1 MTDVIDTHENSQ
13 SGKVF
18 FVGAGPGDPEL
29 ITRKGYRLVT
39 EADIV
44 IYAGSLVNPAILAD
58 CKSSCKIYNS
68 ATMNL
73 DEVLAVMKAG
83 AAEGKLIVRLHTG
96 DPAIYGAIQEQM
108 DALKPLGIDY
118 EVVPGVSSFLAT
130 AAALKQE
137 YTLPNVSQTVII
149 TRMEGRTPMPPK
161 EKLALLAAH
170 EATMCI
176 FLSVQM
182 MDKVV
187 EELIRGGYDKM
198 TPVAIVVKASWPDQ
212 RIIRGTLE
220 TIGQIV
226 AKEGVLRQ
234 AMIVVSKVLDSD
246 YELSKLYDKGF
257 SHMYRSAKE

>member
-1 MTDVIDTHENSQ
+1 MAQVHI
-13 SGKVF
+13 
-18 FVGAGPGDPEL
+18 VGAGPGDPEL
-29 ITRKGYRLVT
+29 ITRKGYRLVS

-44 IYAGSLVNPAILAD
+44 IYAGSLVNPEILQA
-58 CKSSCKIYNS
+58 CKEGCEIHNS
-68 ATMNL
+68 AMMNL
-73 DEVLAVMKAG
+73 DEVLAVMKKG
-83 AAEGKLIVRLHTG
+83 AAEGKSIVRLHTG

-108 DALKPLGIDY
+108 DALDELGISYD
-118 EVVPGVSSFLAT
+118 VTPGVSSFLAP
-130 AAALKQE
+130 AAALKEE

-161 EKLALLAAH
+161 EKLALLASH

-182 MDKVV
+182 IDKVV
-187 EELIRGGYDKM
+187 EELIGGGYAKE

-220 TIGQIV
+220 TIADIV